1 VAAALGRPFHRVSV
15 GGIHSEAEVRG
26 HRRTY
31 VGALPGLILQAVK
44 KCGAA
49 NCVIML
55 DEVDKLG
62 RNSYNGDPSSAL
74 LEVLDPEQNGAFRD
88 HFLAVPFNL
97 SQVLF
102 IATANEMEGIPRP
115 LRDRMEVIELTGYT
129 VDDKVAIAARHLLPK
144 QVALHGLSA
153 GQLSLGEEEL
163 DHLISG
169 YTREA
174 GVRELERKL
183 GALCRAIAA
192 NVSEAG
198 EAASEAAAAAAAAAG
213 GADDGAP
220 SEGGGGSEAAA
231 AAEAA
236 TAAAAPIALS
246 VADIERVLGPP
257 RFEPRRDVARR
268 ITKPGIALGLAA
280 TVFGGE
286 TLFVEVEQVAGKGAV
301 QMTGNIKEVMQESVK
316 AALTWIRAN
325 VAELGLAKTASE
337 ALLNTTDLHI
347 HFPEGATPKDGPS
360 AGVTI
365 TTALTSLLTGRLV
378 RNDVAMTGEITLRGL
393 VLPVGGIKEKVVA
406 AHRAGVRTV
415 LLPQANEKDLR
426 ELPQKVLDEMQF
438 ELVSDVREVIRA
450 ALVPAD
456 VTEAEAAGS
465 ASGDGS
471 EPDTDDGRQVPL
483 SHPLPSV
490 PTGVP

>member
-1 VAAALGRPFHRVSV
+1 MSVTRP
-15 GGIHSEAEVRG
+15 A
-26 HRRTY
+26 
-31 VGALPGLILQAVK
+31 Q
-44 KCGAA
+44 
-49 NCVIML
+49 
-55 DEVDKLG
+55 
-62 RNSYNGDPSSAL
+62 
-74 LEVLDPEQNGAFRD
+74 
-88 HFLAVPFNL
+88 
-97 SQVLF
+97 
-102 IATANEMEGIPRP
+102 
-115 LRDRMEVIELTGYT
+115 VIELTGYT

-144 QVALHGLSA
+144 QVALHGLSP

-169 YTREA
+169 YTREASLAEMRRDAPRMPRRDAPRCAEMVPIVGATRPPPPPSPPLKSLPPARFPQA

-198 EAASEAAAAAAAAAG
+198 EAASEAAAAAAAAG
-213 GADDGAP
+213 GADEGAP

-426 ELPQKVLDEMQF
+426 ELPQKVLDERHVPQTLRTQ
-438 ELVSDVREVIRA
+438 LVGLPREHPAPPPPPSLPA
-450 ALVPAD
+450 AP
-456 VTEAEAAGS
+456 G
-465 ASGDGS
+465 
-471 EPDTDDGRQVPL
+471 P
-483 SHPLPSV
+483 
-490 PTGVP
+490 